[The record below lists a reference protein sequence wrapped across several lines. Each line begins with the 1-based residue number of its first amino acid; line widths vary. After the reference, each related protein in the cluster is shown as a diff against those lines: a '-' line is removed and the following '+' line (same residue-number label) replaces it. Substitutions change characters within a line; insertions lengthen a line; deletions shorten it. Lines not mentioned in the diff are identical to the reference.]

1 MYRAIIEVTV
11 KLVVDIDTDMYEES
25 DGYGEPNSMDD
36 RIDVGLDEFYENTK
50 CTFNSTTNCKVV
62 EKYTELT
69 NIERI

>member
-11 KLVVDIDTDMYEES
+11 KLVVDIDTDMYEDH

-36 RIDVGLDEFYENTK
+36 RIEAGLDEFYENTK
-50 CTFNSTTNCKVV
+50 CKFTDTENCCVV
-62 EKYTELT
+62 DSYTKLT